1 MFRSNFERAR
11 SASCFLIIGSTSL
24 HELKVP
30 LAVILRNVSNFF
42 NTLKDKKFHVLEIL
56 KILSRITTKCI
67 LIVRL
72 RVILESVSSIFNT

>member
-1 MFRSNFERAR
+1 M
-11 SASCFLIIGSTSL
+11 IGSTSL
-24 HELKVP
+24 HKLKDC
-30 LAVILRNVSNFF
+30 LAVLLGNVSNFF